1 MCIRDSTCPAC
12 GGAVHQDEDTL
23 DTWFSSALWPFSTP
37 VSYTHLDVYKRQLE
51 DCVFVFELAERN
63 TDRLLDYLPRM
74 LAWAGG

>member
-1 MCIRDSTCPAC
+1 MA
-12 GGAVHQDEDTL
+12 G
-23 DTWFSSALWPFSTP
+23 
-37 VSYTHLDVYKRQLE
+37 LE